1 MPNHNNSYTPPKK
14 HIAAV
19 TMIYEVLHLQTSVA
33 ETWNL
38 EPGTW
43 YLKLGTWNLE
53 PGTMNHGP

>member
-53 PGTMNHGP
+53 P